1 MKENIKTSVKD
12 SSEKGLVTIYVRK
25 NSVSK
30 HAKDNKYVKIF
41 SHSSPHTCICV
52 CVCMCKLVHGFVRY
66 VLFCYF

>member
-30 HAKDNKYVKIF
+30 HAKNNKYVKIF

-52 CVCMCKLVHGFVRY
+52 CVFASAS
-66 VLFCYF
+66 